1 MLILLG
7 GLNVV
12 SVGSHKG
19 SGKLGVYH
27 KTAAI
32 VRGGF
37 QMKSFRLS
45 GSSGGEGCAA
55 TIGSNAFPNC
65 GMSL

>member
-19 SGKLGVYH
+19 SGKLGKEGNKGTFVYMPEPPGLML
-27 KTAAI
+27 I
-32 VRGGF
+32 VR
-37 QMKSFRLS
+37 
-45 GSSGGEGCAA
+45 
-55 TIGSNAFPNC
+55 
-65 GMSL
+65 

>member
-19 SGKLGVYH
+19 SGKLGKYPQ
-27 KTAAI
+27 K
-32 VRGGF
+32 
-37 QMKSFRLS
+37 FRYA
-45 GSSGGEGCAA
+45 E
-55 TIGSNAFPNC
+55 IR
-65 GMSL
+65 